1 MKMNNLELKNSI
13 EALIFAWGDPVTI
26 TELVNYFKC
35 EKSVIFD
42 IIESLK
48 EDYKNRGIRFNI
60 NGDIVSFSTNPL
72 YGEIIKSFGMQ
83 VMKKNITEANME
95 TLSVVA
101 YLGPTT
107 KSVVD
112 NIRGVKSDGSIQN
125 LLSRGLIK
133 EIGRLKAPGKP
144 FVYSVTDLF
153 LKIFE
158 IESLDE
164 LPPLL
169 DREEIKERLQFTEI
183 SVEDMEL
190 ILDNENINEDRKEC
204 IDEWVN
210 KT

>member
-1 MKMNNLELKNSI
+1 MNDLELKNSI
-13 EALIFAWGDPVTI
+13 EALIFAWGDPVSI
-26 TELVNYFKC
+26 KELQNYFKSSKD
-35 EKSVIFD
+35 EILD
-42 IIESLK
+42 IIKSLAL
-48 EDYKNRGIRFNI
+48 EYNDRGIRFQM
-60 NGDIVSFSTNPL
+60 NGDIVSFSTNPK
-72 YGEIIKSFGMQ
+72 YGDIIKSFGLQ

-95 TLSVVA
+95 TLSVIA

-107 KSVVD
+107 KSIVD

-144 FVYSVTDLF
+144 FVYNVTDLF
-153 LKIFE
+153 LKTFE

-183 SVEDMEL
+183 SEEDIEL
-190 ILDNENINEDRKEC
+190 ILEDENIDDEERVDTNE
-204 IDEWVN
+204 
-210 KT
+210 